1 MSKIIVFANQKGG
14 VGKTTSSVNVAA
26 GLALAQKRVLLV
38 DMDPQGNASYAL
50 TGREHPDT
58 NMYQVLCGTTPLK
71 NILVPAPLDGL
82 TVAPSDLDL
91 AGAEVE
97 LPQAVGGQLRLHT
110 ALRDTKDYDY
120 IIIDAPPSLG
130 ILTINALAAAHGV
143 IIPVDCGFFSLR
155 GIVRL
160 EQTIEKVQAYL
171 GSNLRIFGVLCT
183 MYDNTNVAR
192 DAVIAIR
199 KRFGAVAFNTS
210 IPRNVKL
217 EEAHSR
223 ATHIFDYAADSSGAR
238 AYRELVQEVEDRG

>member
-38 DMDPQGNASYAL
+38 DMDPQGNASYSL

-58 NMYQVLCGTTPLK
+58 NMYHVLCGDTPLK
-71 NILVPAPLDGL
+71 KILVPTILDGL
-82 TVAPSDLDL
+82 TMAPSDLDL
-91 AGAEVE
+91 SGAEVE
-97 LPQAVGGQLRLHT
+97 LPQAVGGQLRLHK
-110 ALRDTKDYDY
+110 ALRDVKDYDY
-120 IIIDAPPSLG
+120 IIIDAPPSLS
-130 ILTINALAAAHGV
+130 ILTINSLAAAQGV

-155 GIVRL
+155 GLIRL
-160 EQTIEKVQAYL
+160 EQTIEKVKAYL
-171 GSNLRIFGVLCT
+171 GSDLGVFGVICT

-199 KRFGAVAFNTS
+199 KRFGDVAFNTS
-210 IPRNVKL
+210 IPKNIKL

-223 ATHIFDYAADSSGAR
+223 ATHIFDYAVDSSGAR
-238 AYRELVQEVEDRG
+238 AYRELVQEVLDRG